1 MNPCPPGALCHSKI
15 ETITQQLR
23 ETAVQRD
30 MGQNSLHHLGQ
41 KYEKLSQQ
49 NVDLSQEYNVTA
61 EHRRRGDAAY
71 RELEKAFKQVQT
83 NLSGAVQDCQNMQ
96 ARLEQQR
103 VSVQQVDA
111 RLDQILYTTRMLGQS
126 LYFLTIDKSDLPD
139 DQKRLQK
146 KLDYA
151 DVRIE
156 RDLLR
161 VERDELKTALAK
173 EEERHASGGF
183 GAMQLKGNWGF

>member
-15 ETITQQLR
+15 ETLTQQLR
-23 ETAVQRD
+23 DTAVQRD
-30 MGQNSLHHLGQ
+30 MGQNALHQLSQ

-49 NVDLSQEYNVTA
+49 NIDLSQEYNVTA

-71 RELEKAFKQVQT
+71 RELEKAFKQIQT

-96 ARLEQQR
+96 VRLEQQR
-103 VSVQQVDA
+103 VSVQQADA
-111 RLDQILYTTRMLGQS
+111 RLDHIISTTRMLGQS

-151 DVRIE
+151 DVKIE

-173 EEERHASGGF
+173 EGERHASGGF
-183 GAMQLKGNWGF
+183 GPMQLKGNWGY